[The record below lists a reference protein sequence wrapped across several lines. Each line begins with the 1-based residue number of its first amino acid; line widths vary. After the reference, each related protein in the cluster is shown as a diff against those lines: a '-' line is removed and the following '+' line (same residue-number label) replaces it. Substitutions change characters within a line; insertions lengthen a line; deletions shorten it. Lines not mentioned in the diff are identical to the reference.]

1 MALLA
6 RSVLVGRV
14 SRVVTIHLLCQSVP
28 LPLGLLKFPSYPD
41 ALLMLGSV
49 QAGEGM
55 LVLGDHVVWRCTG
68 LWTSISVGL
77 GSTNSR

>member
-1 MALLA
+1 MALSA
-6 RSVLVGRV
+6 RSVLIDRV

-55 LVLGDHVVWRCTG
+55 LVLGDHVVWLALHWAVDQHQC
-68 LWTSISVGL
+68 
-77 GSTNSR
+77 GSRLH